1 MIYNNDKLLKT
12 LFKIFMIRK
21 ILKDY
26 YKNKIII
33 QLYNIK
39 YHFNLNI
46 KIDIWIKIKVFMIIY
61 NKIKEFL
68 IVIVIKPL
76 CPK

>member
-46 KIDIWIKIKVFMIIY
+46 KIDI
-61 NKIKEFL
+61 
-68 IVIVIKPL
+68 
-76 CPK
+76 